1 MKKRE
6 IGEEILSGLE
16 EIAAWQKGQQPL
28 KTTEL
33 KRPTAPDVV
42 RIRKR
47 LQVSPQTFATLMGV
61 SVRTV
66 RGWEQGQCRPRG
78 PARVLL
84 LIADRQ
90 PEALRRVF
98 GGSLGSG

>member
-1 MKKRE
+1 MKKRD
-6 IGEEILSGLE
+6 IGEELLRGLE
-16 EIAAWQKGQQPL
+16 EIAAWQKGQQTL
-28 KTTEL
+28 NTTEL
-33 KRPTAPDVV
+33 KRPSAADVV

-47 LQVSPQTFATLMGV
+47 LQASPQTFATLMGV

-66 RGWEQGQCRPRG
+66 RSWEQGQGCPRG

-90 PEALRRVF
+90 PEVLRGVF
-98 GGSLGSG
+98 KGS

>member
-1 MKKRE
+1 MKKRD
-6 IGEEILSGLE
+6 IGEELVSGLA
-16 EIAAWQKGQQPL
+16 EIAAWQKGQQTL
-28 KTTEL
+28 NTTEL
-33 KRPTAPDVV
+33 KRPSAADVV

-47 LQVSPQTFATLMGV
+47 LQASPQTFATLMGV
-61 SVRTV
+61 SVL
-66 RGWEQGQCRPRG
+66 RGWEQGQCRPKG

-98 GGSLGSG
+98 GGSLGSD

>member
-1 MKKRE
+1 MKKRN
-6 IGEEILSGLE
+6 IGEELLTGLE

-33 KRPTAPDVV
+33 TRPTATDVM

-47 LQVSPQTFATLMGV
+47 LGASPQTFATLMGV
-61 SVRTV
+61 SLRTL
-66 RGWEQGQCRPRG
+66 RGWEQGRCCPRG
-78 PARVLL
+78 PARILL

-90 PEALRRVF
+90 PEALSRVF
-98 GGSLGSG
+98 SENLGRD

>member
-1 MKKRE
+1 MKKRD
-6 IGEEILSGLE
+6 IGEELVRGLE
-16 EIAAWQKGQQPL
+16 EIAAWQKGQQTL
-28 KTTEL
+28 NTTEL
-33 KRPTAPDVV
+33 KRPSAGDVV

-47 LQVSPQTFATLMGV
+47 LRVSPQTFATLMGV
-61 SVRTV
+61 SIRTV

-98 GGSLGSG
+98 GGSLGSD